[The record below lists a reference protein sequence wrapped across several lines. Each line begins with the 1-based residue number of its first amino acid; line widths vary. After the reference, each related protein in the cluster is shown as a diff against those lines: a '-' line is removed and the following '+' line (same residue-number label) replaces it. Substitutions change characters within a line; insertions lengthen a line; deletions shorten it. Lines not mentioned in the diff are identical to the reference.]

1 MRNWGA
7 ESNPA
12 SHRLLSD
19 GASPAAHSAHLL
31 LPKEMLYPGEEIV
44 VFKGHYS
51 TAGLS
56 YCASGAETS
65 PIFLVN
71 HLIMLRQPTSS
82 LFDIIMA
89 AMCFLGLYGRDV

>member
-1 MRNWGA
+1 MQKA
-7 ESNPA
+7 KPA

-19 GASPAAHSAHLL
+19 GGSPAAHSAHLL
-31 LPKEMLYPGEEIV
+31 LPKEMPYPGKDIV
-44 VFKGHYS
+44 AFEGHYS

-56 YCASGAETS
+56 YCASGAETP

-82 LFDIIMA
+82 LFDIITA
-89 AMCFLGLYGRDV
+89 AVCFLGLYGRDV